1 MTNYAAY
8 NPYCMGWSNPL
19 GVYPSPSNNFYYP
32 LQNKEKDASDP
43 FPLLRQFQKIEDIRE
58 DCLNFPIGLTPRF
71 IKAAYIKPPGDKAA
85 QKELEESTRTFNEAE
100 SLQTEFKS
108 PLAKA
113 PLDKRPQA
121 EFKITPEKAES
132 LQTEFKSSLAKAPL
146 DKRPQVNLEDDLR
159 SLKEEVENVPVDIL
173 LKSEPQK
180 NLLTKSDFKEMK
192 RYNPIFFRTMNRILN
207 VAESLH
213 NKEIE
218 KEYELKQEELR
229 ILDLITEKEW
239 DEEEREADRFTRSP
253 VIRDNEP
260 RFEIKKEEVEAFSSD
275 MKINKDLSLQEA
287 MAERRKSFEYEE
299 DEGFESNEFSD

>member
-8 NPYCMGWSNPL
+8 NPYCMGWTNPL
-19 GVYPSPSNNFYYP
+19 GVYPSPSNNFYNP
-32 LQNKEKDASDP
+32 IQNKEKEASDP
-43 FPLLRQFQKIEDIRE
+43 FPLLRQFQKIQDIRE
-58 DCLNFPIGLTPRF
+58 DCLNFPVSITPSF
-71 IKAAYIKPPGDKAA
+71 IKAAYIKPPVDKAA
-85 QKELEESTRTFNEAE
+85 QKELEESETTFKEAE
-100 SLQTEFKS
+100 SFQIEFKS

-121 EFKITPEKAES
+121 EFKMTSEKAES
-132 LQTEFKSSLAKAPL
+132 LQTEFKRPLAKAPL
-146 DKRPQVNLEDDLR
+146 DKRPQADLEDNFQ
-159 SLKEEVENVPVDIL
+159 SLIEEIENVPVDIL
-173 LKSEPQK
+173 LKSKLKK
-180 NLLTKSDFKEMK
+180 NLLTSSDFKEMN

-207 VAESLH
+207 VAESLQ

-229 ILDLITEKEW
+229 TLDLITEKEW
-239 DEEEREADRFTRSP
+239 DEEEREADRFTRS
-253 VIRDNEP
+253 VIRENEP

-299 DEGFESNEFSD
+299 DEGFESNEFWDY